1 MVNTTVTRLAELTGL
16 DNESVE
22 SQLLP
27 FLSTFTS
34 PASLRVHLVDLLGSS
49 EQAASFISQYVAQR
63 FPNAPR
69 SQPQP
74 SSSQPRQ
81 QQAKQHGKQK
91 LTPKQRLLQP
101 ATAKRVV
108 KETPEAFG
116 PIGTVYHKDKDFVLD
131 GYRRP
136 AVISAPHGPASVPT
150 PPPTS
155 ENEAASTS
163 YQQPTLIAAADQ
175 PPTADVAAPELETIA
190 PTAAM
195 RELDALLAELVV
207 SEDNQ
212 GSAPPEL
219 VLCFCQGRVHPLHP
233 QQPLCPTCALPL
245 CTSLLPSPLH
255 PLSRC
260 PSCARSPILPPTSP
274 LRTHLIASLQSQRLA
289 LEIEERQRIERVRRE
304 RRARDEN
311 WKERSAA
318 AENAFPA
325 LDGHSGSSGTSS
337 PFMTSSHS
345 HPPTGTYG
353 MAGYGPR
360 SNAVAI
366 ALGRRAPT
374 ENERAALQQ
383 RTHRVLRIP
392 TKGAPPAK
400 RASKKSKK
408 VKAEGAKNASKES
421 AARNN
426 TATPTAA
433 VVTPDEADESD
444 DDDDADADLG
454 SSAVEVTI
462 TILVPDTDDDGWPAL
477 AHQAPSSLSSAAD
490 VDDAQ
495 QAAIQRQRAMART
508 VGGHRLLANP
518 RLEAGSRPTYTAR
531 KEREARRA
539 AWLAAGEDG
548 GDHDE

>member
-163 YQQPTLIAAADQ
+163 YQQPTLIAAAEQ
-175 PPTADVAAPELETIA
+175 QPTADIPAPELETIA
-190 PTAAM
+190 P
-195 RELDALLAELVV
+195 
-207 SEDNQ
+207 
-212 GSAPPEL
+212 
-219 VLCFCQGRVHPLHP
+219 
-233 QQPLCPTCALPL
+233 
-245 CTSLLPSPLH
+245 
-255 PLSRC
+255 
-260 PSCARSPILPPTSP
+260 
-274 LRTHLIASLQSQRLA
+274 
-289 LEIEERQRIERVRRE
+289 
-304 RRARDEN
+304 
-311 WKERSAA
+311 
-318 AENAFPA
+318 
-325 LDGHSGSSGTSS
+325 
-337 PFMTSSHS
+337 
-345 HPPTGTYG
+345 
-353 MAGYGPR
+353 
-360 SNAVAI
+360 
-366 ALGRRAPT
+366 
-374 ENERAALQQ
+374 
-383 RTHRVLRIP
+383 
-392 TKGAPPAK
+392 
-400 RASKKSKK
+400 
-408 VKAEGAKNASKES
+408 
-421 AARNN
+421 
-426 TATPTAA
+426 
-433 VVTPDEADESD
+433 
-444 DDDDADADLG
+444 
-454 SSAVEVTI
+454 
-462 TILVPDTDDDGWPAL
+462 
-477 AHQAPSSLSSAAD
+477 
-490 VDDAQ
+490 
-495 QAAIQRQRAMART
+495 
-508 VGGHRLLANP
+508 
-518 RLEAGSRPTYTAR
+518 
-531 KEREARRA
+531 
-539 AWLAAGEDG
+539 
-548 GDHDE
+548 